1 MSNVRPS
8 FYPPTIPSAVEE
20 PPGREPWIHEIKHD
34 GYRTIVGID
43 GGTVQAFAK
52 TGLDWSKR

>member
-1 MSNVRPS
+1 M
-8 FYPPTIPSAVEE
+8 IPSAVEE